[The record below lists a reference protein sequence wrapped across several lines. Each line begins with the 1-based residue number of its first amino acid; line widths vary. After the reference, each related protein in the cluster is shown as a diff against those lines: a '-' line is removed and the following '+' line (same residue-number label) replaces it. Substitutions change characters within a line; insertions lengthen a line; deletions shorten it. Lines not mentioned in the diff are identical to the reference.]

1 MKLLQ
6 KLSIKYQLWA
16 GLGTTLTLMTLVA
29 FIAIFRFSSIE
40 QQTNNVSEQAIPT
53 MLAALQLQNDI
64 NKSGKLLGF
73 YMVNVTPNNLRQFNN
88 SLQALE
94 TKANEFQQ
102 IAAGANDSTLLNYS
116 NDLYTLNTEYIK
128 LQKRLRFLAENY
140 LENMPGIKLAAE
152 RINPPFKQSLQ
163 IFESM
168 LDSENE
174 EEATL
179 ERRELL
185 EGLLEIRQ
193 KWMLVVASIRTYL
206 SSPSKGREDE
216 INLYINQYKKSL
228 IKVKQ
233 FTDIYTF
240 EQEEGVEKII
250 VISKDYLAAIQG
262 VFDFYRQGKWRKDSE
277 LIQTQL
283 NPLTLKIEEKINQ
296 TVTYLESSVIHDN
309 KNIISQMNST
319 QIMLIVLL
327 IIALLIGIF
336 IAIISPK
343 QMTILISE
351 VRESLNK
358 ITNGNLS
365 ISLNENR
372 AGEVGQMAHTINQ
385 FSKQL
390 REMIQQMQLSNNE
403 LNSASSRMKDVINDA
418 SGNIQ
423 QQQHETQQVAAAAEE
438 LTSIAEESSKQ
449 ASVAAESAHRAND
462 GATSGTQIS
471 SAAISSMNQL
481 TEGLNSASDVIQN
494 LENES
499 SNIGVVLDVISGISE
514 QTNLLALNAAIEAAR
529 AGEQGRGFAVVADE
543 VRTLASKTQDSTNQ
557 IKDLI
562 EKLQA
567 GSSNAVQAM
576 SSSIEQVEINN
587 QQVNQVATALTDI
600 ANEVSN
606 IDNILAQMET
616 SSHQQSQTAN
626 EISQNITAISSLAT
640 KTNQGTEEII
650 HAEADL
656 ENVAE
661 NLNNIISKYEI

>member
-6 KLSIKYQLWA
+6 KLSIKHQLWA

-40 QQTNNVSEQAIPT
+40 EQTNDISQQDIPT

-102 IAAGANDSTLLNYS
+102 IATDANDSTLLNYS

-152 RINPPFKQSLQ
+152 KINPPFKQSLQ

-319 QIMLIVLL
+319 QIMLIALL
-327 IIALLIGIF
+327 IIALFIGIF

-343 QMTILISE
+343 QVTILISE

-358 ITNGNLS
+358 IANGNIN
-365 ISLNENR
+365 ISLDEKR
-372 AGEVGQMAHTINQ
+372 IGEVGQMAHTINQ
-385 FSKQL
+385 FSTQL
-390 REMIQQMQLSNNE
+390 REMIQQMQASNNE
-403 LNSASSRMKDVINDA
+403 LNTASSRMKDVIRDA
-418 SGNIQ
+418 SDNIQ
-423 QQQHETQQVAAAAEE
+423 QQQNETQQVAAAAEE
-438 LTSIAEESSKQ
+438 LTSVAEESSKQ
-449 ASVAAESAHRAND
+449 ASIAAESAHRANN

-471 SAAISSMNQL
+471 SAAISSMSQL
-481 TEGLNSASDVIQN
+481 TEGLNSASEVIQT
-494 LENES
+494 LESES

-529 AGEQGRGFAVVADE
+529 AGDQGRGFAVVADE

-562 EKLQA
+562 DKLQE
-567 GSSNAVQAM
+567 GSSNAVQ
-576 SSSIEQVEINN
+576 
-587 QQVNQVATALTDI
+587 
-600 ANEVSN
+600 
-606 IDNILAQMET
+606 
-616 SSHQQSQTAN
+616 
-626 EISQNITAISSLAT
+626 
-640 KTNQGTEEII
+640 
-650 HAEADL
+650 
-656 ENVAE
+656 
-661 NLNNIISKYEI
+661 